1 MRAKG
6 MTSEI
11 VNDNQVTSRTAGQ
24 EGPDADGQAALLLV
38 ESLIHAL
45 IAASVIS
52 LQEAVEVVDIAADV
66 KEDIAESLGDSPAT
80 LSQSLTLLQTIS
92 DSLRRDLPHS

>member
-6 MTSEI
+6 MTSET
-11 VNDNQVTSRTAGQ
+11 VNDNQVTSRIAGQ
-24 EGPDADGQAALLLV
+24 EGPDAHGQAALLLV

-45 IAASVIS
+45 IAASVIT

-92 DSLRRDLPHS
+92 DSLRRDLPLS

>member
-1 MRAKG
+1 

-24 EGPDADGQAALLLV
+24 EGPDAYGQAALLLV